1 MLAKASEQ
9 TRGEA
14 TMHNSVIRP
23 TTLPV
28 HRLFSRNPLLRASDR
43 IGTAAVTMAAL
54 LLVVAAA
61 VCAGVLGT
69 LIYGAETQNYRAQAQ
84 TRHAVVA
91 TAVGDSNRA
100 VPPET
105 TAFTV
110 DAQWQANSINHV
122 GVIDWD
128 DAVKAGDRLQIWV
141 DANGNPV
148 ARPTPP
154 GLAAAEA
161 VTAAVVAW
169 LIMVLAAAPVVAAV
183 HAHASHMREAQQE
196 QDIRGLVNDDGGR
209 TNPSQ

>member
-1 MLAKASEQ
+1 MLATASEQ

-14 TMHNSVIRP
+14 TMHNNVIRP

-28 HRLFSRNPLLRASDR
+28 HRLFSRNPLLRPSDR
-43 IGTAAVTMAAL
+43 IETAAVTMAA

-69 LIYGAETQNYRAQAQ
+69 LIYGAETQNYHEQAQ

-91 TAVGDSNRA
+91 TAVGDSNRP

-110 DAQWQANSINHV
+110 DAQWQANGINHV

-128 DAVKAGDRLQIWV
+128 DAVKAGDQLQIWV

-196 QDIRGLVNDDGGR
+196 QDIRGLIDDDGGR
-209 TNPSQ
+209 TNLSQ

>member
-1 MLAKASEQ
+1 VLATASEQ

-14 TMHNSVIRP
+14 TTHNTVIRP
-23 TTLPV
+23 TALPL
-28 HRLFSRNPLLRASDR
+28 HQLFSRNPLLRASDR
-43 IGTAAVTMAAL
+43 IETAAVTMAA

-61 VCAGVLGT
+61 VCAGVHGT
-69 LIYGAETQNYRAQAQ
+69 LIYGAETQNYREQAQ

-91 TAVGDSNRA
+91 TVVGDSNRA

-122 GVIDWD
+122 GVIDCD

-148 ARPTPP
+148 ARTTPP

>member
-1 MLAKASEQ
+1 
-9 TRGEA
+9 
-14 TMHNSVIRP
+14 MHNTVIRP
-23 TTLPV
+23 RTLPV

-43 IGTAAVTMAAL
+43 IETAAVTLAAL
-54 LLVVAAA
+54 LIVAAA

-69 LIYGAETQNYRAQAQ
+69 LIYGAEAQNYREQAQ
-84 TRHAVVA
+84 TRHPVVA
-91 TAVGDSNRA
+91 NAVGDSKRA

-105 TAFTV
+105 AAFAV
-110 DAQWQANSINHV
+110 DAQWQANGINHV

-161 VTAAVVAW
+161 VTAAVVAC
-169 LIMVLAAAPVVAAV
+169 LIMVLVAAPVVAAV
-183 HAHASHMREAQQE
+183 HAHASHMRETQQE
-196 QDIRGLVNDDGGR
+196 RDIRGLVDDDGGR
-209 TNPSQ
+209 TNTSQ

>member
-110 DAQWQANSINHV
+110 DAQWQANGINHV

-169 LIMVLAAAPVVAAV
+169 LIMVLAGAPVVAAV
-183 HAHASHMREAQQE
+183 HAHAAQMREAQHE
-196 QDIRGLVNDDGGR
+196 QDIRDLVHDDSGR